1 VTKARRIAIL
11 VGMGLLSNLASGT
24 RAWGQANAGKFAP
37 PDVGSA
43 TDVAYPV
50 NTTTT
55 GMVSLV
61 LSLDNGG
68 KVQNVQVVADTPP
81 LTAAARASVQ
91 NWTFH
96 AARENGNGIGTNLPV
111 SVVFNPYNPGG
122 TSRGSGAL
130 TPPPVVTGNG
140 RDYVGPQI
148 RLASYAFYPINSVV
162 NGTVVL
168 SVGVD
173 ASGHVSHVTVV
184 HGMHPLNDAAV
195 TAVKQWGFQPAT
207 QGGHTVA
214 GKICIAFVFQRNL
227 N

>member
-1 VTKARRIAIL
+1 VRKIGIL
-11 VGMGLLSNLASGT
+11 VGMGLLSNLANGT
-24 RAWGQANAGKFAP
+24 HAWGQTNAGKLAP
-37 PDVGSA
+37 PDVESA

-55 GMVSLV
+55 GMVSLL

-68 KVQNVQVVADTPP
+68 RVQNVQVVGDTPP

-91 NWTFH
+91 NWTFN
-96 AARENGNGIGTNLPV
+96 AARENGNGIGTNLLV
-111 SVVFNPYNPGG
+111 SVVFNPYNPG
-122 TSRGSGAL
+122 SIFRGSGAL
-130 TPPPVVTGNG
+130 TPPPVATGTG

-148 RLASYAFYPINSVV
+148 RLASYAFYPTNSVV

-173 ASGHVSHVTVV
+173 ASGHVSNVKVV
-184 HGMHPLNDAAV
+184 HGMQPLNDAAV
-195 TAVKQWGFQPAT
+195 NAVKQWGFQAAT
-207 QGGHTVA
+207 HGGHNVA

-227 N
+227 S